1 MSHDSVET
9 ICHSIVYTVGA
20 KKPAAPPRLAPLL
33 LRRKHCVHTRR
44 IYGGTFLVEKTFTV
58 SLRASIVS
66 RVVALSIAYET
77 RSIIT
82 D

>member
-9 ICHSIVYTVGA
+9 ICHSIVYLYYTET
-20 KKPAAPPRLAPLL
+20 
-33 LRRKHCVHTRR
+33 LRAHAEDLRS
-44 IYGGTFLVEKTFTV
+44 TFLVETTFTV

-77 RSIIT
+77 RRIIT
-82 D
+82 G